1 MNQLKPEEQAQRDL
15 QLIKMAL
22 DAAVKGSVFPTI
34 DDAFAVANSFNNIA
48 QTIKQYHEPG
58 RSTELPK

>member
-1 MNQLKPEEQAQRDL
+1 MQPLTPEQQANRDL

-22 DAAVKGSVFPTI
+22 DAAVKGSVFPTM

-48 QTIKQYHEPG
+48 QTIKQHHDG
-58 RSTELPK
+58 GGAAELPG

>member
-1 MNQLKPEEQAQRDL
+1 MQLQLKPEEQAQRDL

-22 DAAVKGSVFPTI
+22 DAAVKGSVFPTM

-48 QTIKQYHEPG
+48 NTVKQYHDGGGSQQP
-58 RSTELPK
+58 